1 MCVCVRVCVI
11 SAWVFVQPARRSTY
25 LFRPHASF
33 FFIFWYA
40 SFCVCLFS
48 FRRFF
53 YTRRPRTVTSSYT
66 ILVFADDCRILLVC
80 FLFLFFYRRDF
91 HAAVLFIVPVSVVP
105 TALFRF
111 CNFCSLFSFWL
122 LYRRVFFFSK
132 VTQVFKNRNYVHEE
146 NKYWKVRVN

>member
-111 CNFCSLFSFWL
+111 CNFFFVVL
-122 LYRRVFFFSK
+122 LLTFIPPRCFLSK
-132 VTQVFKNRNYVHEE
+132 VAQVFKNRNYVHEE
-146 NKYWKVRVN
+146 NKY